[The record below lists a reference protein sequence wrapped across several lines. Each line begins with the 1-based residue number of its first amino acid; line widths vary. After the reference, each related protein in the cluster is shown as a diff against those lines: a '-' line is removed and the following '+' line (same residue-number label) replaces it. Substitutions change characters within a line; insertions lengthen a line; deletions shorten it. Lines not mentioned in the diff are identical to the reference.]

1 MTNER
6 KYLLMTSK
14 HSDKKHPLFWGSLTK
29 DDEPRSFAGYTDR
42 TGEAEHY
49 TSAEIFKQFADPIE
63 LTPMLPLATIFG
75 RVTRFTPADWWQHSN
90 DDDIYVIT
98 QDELSEVKRA
108 SE

>member
-14 HSDKKHPLFWGSLTK
+14 HSDKRHPQFLGFMTK
-29 DDEPRSFAGYTDR
+29 DDEPRSFVGYTNR
-42 TGEAEHY
+42 FEEAERY

-63 LTPMLPLATIFG
+63 LTPMLPLSTIFG
-75 RVTRFTPADWWQHSN
+75 RVARFTPADWWQHSN

-98 QDELSEVKRA
+98 EEEIHENL
-108 SE
+108 